1 MPYYDGSS
9 SIGILLVVI
18 CSNIGKHIGNKI
30 EVIANS
36 DTVPKYDALILE
48 KDDKHDLQKLKAV
61 IASNHTVASSV
72 PKYDPPPL
80 SVLEDD
86 NHDSQELEAVM
97 VGTMD
102 SVWYTSL
109 GGKILAI
116 DNDDNLRC
124 EDI

>member
-1 MPYYDGSS
+1 M
-9 SIGILLVVI
+9 
-18 CSNIGKHIGNKI
+18 GKHIGNKI
-30 EVIANS
+30 ELDKKVEDFLALPSQLEAVIANS

-48 KDDKHDLQKLKAV
+48 KDDKHDLQKFKAV

-86 NHDSQELEAVM
+86 NHDSQELEVIM
-97 VGTMD
+97 VGTID